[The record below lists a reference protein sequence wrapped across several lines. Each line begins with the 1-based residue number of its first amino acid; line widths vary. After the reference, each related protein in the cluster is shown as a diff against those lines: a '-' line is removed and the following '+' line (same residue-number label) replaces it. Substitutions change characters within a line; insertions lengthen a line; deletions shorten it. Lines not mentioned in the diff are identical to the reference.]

1 MNPRNGYTTEIP
13 NLQYNGYYFLQDIGD
28 YLRGIIPPNIGQR
41 SVRTFQAGMFFF
53 AIRICRIR
61 LCMGGLCLMFR
72 AMDLSLVLLLSCDIT
87 SGALKSPS
95 LLLSCSIITLS
106 LYVPPSIL
114 IITPKS
120 FYISISTSLPQQ

>member
-53 AIRICRIR
+53 RDKD
-61 LCMGGLCLMFR
+61 M
-72 AMDLSLVLLLSCDIT
+72 
-87 SGALKSPS
+87 
-95 LLLSCSIITLS
+95 
-106 LYVPPSIL
+106 
-114 IITPKS
+114 
-120 FYISISTSLPQQ
+120 

>member
-1 MNPRNGYTTEIP
+1 
-13 NLQYNGYYFLQDIGD
+13 
-28 YLRGIIPPNIGQR
+28 
-41 SVRTFQAGMFFF
+41 
-53 AIRICRIR
+53 
-61 LCMGGLCLMFR
+61 MFR

>member
-61 LCMGGLCLMFR
+61 LCRGGLCLMFR

-106 LYVPPSIL
+106 LYIPPSIL

-120 FYISISTSLPQQ
+120 FYISISTSLHQQ